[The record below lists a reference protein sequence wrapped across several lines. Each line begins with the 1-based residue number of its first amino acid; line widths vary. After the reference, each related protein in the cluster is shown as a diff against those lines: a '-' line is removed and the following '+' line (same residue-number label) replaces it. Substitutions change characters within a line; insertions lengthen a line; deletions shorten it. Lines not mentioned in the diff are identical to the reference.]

1 MSLENQ
7 IKNLMS
13 QINGFKASDNNT
25 LPQNTFY
32 LNEKQILCAER
43 EYGVSR
49 FPYDADGLVVW
60 ARSNGH
66 IDAYESTFTVFKE
79 LDFSE
84 DSNISFMG
92 GIKTENGKFFP
103 VSVFDCNRQLF
114 EPFEIKRYVVYSFR
128 YAYYIADTAD
138 VTFAVRMH
146 VSSDKH
152 IHFAYTAINKSD
164 SPKNVYMLSSFD
176 AWLFYRNVGG
186 VYDIMNRFVKVLDN
200 KNFMVR
206 SYEDCMLIARD
217 AFGKKPEKEYITA
230 NRSEILGAYGRTMS
244 NAECL
249 KNGEFKHQYT
259 AANSTDT
266 PVCADCAHYTLDAGE
281 SVRREYE
288 LTYRHSLKELE
299 PLYSLKPDIS
309 KIDAD
314 LEADDNTEYAKYEN
328 MKTRFKDFKGDIN
341 PDVFNKFVRNIQKQV
356 SFCALGKNY
365 AGAFMGIRDVM
376 QQLESSLIWQPE
388 DSRRQFVNA
397 LNYILE
403 DGRPPRQYSV
413 PDSPEQIPQF
423 DLRKFIDQGV
433 WIISTLYT
441 YLAYTDD
448 WSILDEKCG
457 YYVAAP
463 DNSRLTA
470 KSKIVDTVLDHILK
484 IADFLCSNVDEKTGC
499 LHSLFGDWNDALDGL
514 GKTAD
519 TSREFGTGCSVM
531 ASLQLY
537 QNCREICEI
546 LEHTGKHTDKIE
558 GYRKI
563 SDGIK
568 NGLFK
573 YAIDTNENGDRR
585 VIHGWGD
592 EMSYKIGSWCDP
604 DGVSRVSGTANAFW
618 AITDMIN
625 QDTTMKESVLNSL
638 KCLDSKYGMMTFDKP
653 FSIDMHKY
661 VGRIAN
667 ITAGTYENAGTYIHS
682 TMFDV
687 SALFLIGESEEAWRQ
702 FELGSVVTH
711 QNCNKSPFV
720 MPNSYFYNKDWC
732 IDGQSFHDW
741 YTGSGTVFIKNLV
754 KYGFGINPNLDGVVI
769 QTAATM
775 PTTDATLDIVVK
787 GHPIKLEYKNTNS
800 GKRSFKINGKET
812 ETHFDTLMNTEKL
825 FIPAA
830 DITDNMIIEVTD

>member
-1 MSLENQ
+1 MSLETQ
-7 IKNLMS
+7 IKNLMQ
-13 QINGFKASDNNT
+13 QINDFKANETNT

-32 LNEKQILCAER
+32 LNEKQILCGER

-66 IDAYESTFTVFKE
+66 IDAYESTFTIFKE

-84 DSNISFMG
+84 DSNMSFIG
-92 GIKTENGKFFP
+92 GIKGEDGKFFP

-138 VTFAVRMH
+138 VTFAVRLH
-146 VSSDKH
+146 VDRDKH
-152 IHFAYTAINKSD
+152 IHFAYTAINKSGTD
-164 SPKNVYMLSSFD
+164 KEIYMLSSFD

-200 KNFMVR
+200 DNFMLR

-217 AFGKKPEKEYITA
+217 SFGKAANKEYLTA
-230 NRSEILGAYGRTMS
+230 NRSEILGPYGRVIS
-244 NAECL
+244 NAEAL
-249 KNGEFKHQYT
+249 KTGVFKHQYR

-266 PVCADCAHYTLDAGE
+266 PVCADCAHYTLSGGE

-288 LTYRHSLKELE
+288 LVYRHALKDLE
-299 PLYSLKPDIS
+299 PFYSIKPDIE
-309 KIDAD
+309 KIDAALD
-314 LEADDNTEYAKYEN
+314 ADDNAEFEKFEN
-328 MKTRFKDFKGDIN
+328 MKTRFADFKGDIN
-341 PDVFNKFVRNIQKQV
+341 AGVFNKFVRNIQKQV

-376 QQLESSLIWQPE
+376 QQLESSLIWQPA

-397 LNYILE
+397 LNYIME

-413 PDSPEQIPQF
+413 SDDPAQLPAF
-423 DLRKFIDQGV
+423 DMRKFIDQGV
-433 WIISTLYT
+433 WIITTLYT
-441 YLAYTDD
+441 YLSYTDD

-457 YYVAAP
+457 YYVA
-463 DNSRLTA
+463 NEYNTGVSA
-470 KSKIVDTVLDHILK
+470 KSETADTVLDHILK
-484 IADFLCSNVDEKTGC
+484 IMDYLCSNVDERTGC

-514 GKTAD
+514 GKTTD
-519 TSREFGTGCSVM
+519 KSREYGTGCSVM

-537 QNCREICEI
+537 QNCREVCDI
-546 LEHTGKHTDKIE
+546 LTHTGKNLDKID
-558 GYRKI
+558 GYKKI
-563 SDGIK
+563 AEGIK

-585 VIHGWGD
+585 IIHGWGD
-592 EMSYKIGSWCDP
+592 NISYKIGSWADP
-604 DGVSRVSGTANAFW
+604 DGVARVSGTANAFW
-618 AITDMIN
+618 AISDMIS
-625 QDTTMKESVLNSL
+625 QDTSMKESIMSSF
-638 KCLDSKYGMMTFDKP
+638 KCLDSKFGMMTFDKP
-653 FSIDMHKY
+653 FPIDMHKY

-687 SALFLIGESEEAWRQ
+687 SALFLMGESEEAWRQ
-702 FELGSVVTH
+702 FKLGTVLSH

-720 MPNSYFYNKDWC
+720 MPNSYFYNEEWC
-732 IDGQSFHDW
+732 INGQSFHDW

-754 KYGFGINPNLDGVVI
+754 KYGFGVNPTLDGVVI

-775 PTTDATLDIVVK
+775 PTTDASLDVVVK
-787 GHPIKLEYKNTNS
+787 GRSVTLKYKNTENGS
-800 GKRSFKINGKET
+800 RKILVNGKEC
-812 ETHFDTLMNTEKL
+812 ETQFDSLMNTQKL
-825 FIPAA
+825 FIATA
-830 DITDNMIIEVTD
+830 DITDGTVIEVID